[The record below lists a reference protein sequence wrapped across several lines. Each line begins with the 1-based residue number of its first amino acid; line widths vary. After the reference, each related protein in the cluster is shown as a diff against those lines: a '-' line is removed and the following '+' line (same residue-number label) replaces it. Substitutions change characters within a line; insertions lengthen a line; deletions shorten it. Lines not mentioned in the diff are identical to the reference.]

1 MIRREAKVNDEAIRR
16 TLDFCL
22 DLHSTFNV

>member
-1 MIRREAKVNDEAIRR
+1 MIRRETKVNDEAIRR
-16 TLDFCL
+16 TLDLCL